1 VATYIPAVLPGAI
14 GRRSFLLATASSAA
28 GVAVAS
34 GRSSCADGA
43 VRAQV
48 PADDLPAG
56 ASAAQWA
63 QFASTLTGHLVRP
76 GTPAYAT
83 SKLLYDP
90 RFDSLAPVGLAYCAS
105 PSDVARTIAF
115 GRTHGYRLA
124 VRAGGHSY
132 AGYSSGTGR
141 LVVDVTS
148 MAGVVAAPV
157 PGGIARV
164 GAGARLIDVYNTL
177 GHAGQLVPGGS
188 CPTVGVAGL
197 TLGGGVGVFARRYGL
212 AADNVASLRVV
223 TADGVVHT
231 CSATEDPALYWAC
244 RGGGGGNF
252 GVVTSFEF
260 TTHPMPDVTLFTY
273 DFSWAAAHDVLG
285 AWQHWTSTVNPAV
298 WSNCQ
303 LLSGAGTPSV
313 RVAGVACASSR
324 QTAAWLAP
332 LLAQVH
338 PMYSFVGPEP
348 YQRAMM
354 IEAGCSGLSVA
365 ACHLDTHPPGVLS
378 RQAFVASSSY
388 VAAPMGD
395 ARLAAV
401 VSVLDEFAASLPSL
415 GGGLVFDA
423 LGGRV
428 NAVAPSAT
436 AFVHRDF
443 LCSIQ
448 ASFNWSTATPASQI
462 RAGSAWLAHV
472 RRAVYDPSTGAY
484 QNYIDPTLPNW
495 LHAYYGQ
502 NLPRLMAIKRSVDP
516 DRVFSF
522 AQSIPPAP

>member
-1 VATYIPAVLPGAI
+1 VLPAAI
-14 GRRSFLLATASSAA
+14 GRRSFLLATASGAA
-28 GVAVAS
+28 GVAMAP
-34 GRSSCADGA
+34 GGSSRAEA
-43 VRAQV
+43 PVRASV
-48 PADDLPAG
+48 PADDVPAG

-63 QFASTLTGHLVRP
+63 QLASTLTGRLVRP
-76 GTPAYAT
+76 GAPSYAT
-83 SKLLYDP
+83 AKLLYDP

-115 GRTHGYRLA
+115 GRAHGYRLA

-148 MAGVVAAPV
+148 MAGVVPASAP
-157 PGGIARV
+157 GRTAHV

-212 AADNVASLRVV
+212 AADNVASLSVV
-223 TADGVVHT
+223 SADGVVHT
-231 CSATEDPALYWAC
+231 CSATQHPELFWAC

-260 TTHPMPDVTLFTY
+260 TTHPMPEVTLFTY
-273 DFSWAAAHDVLG
+273 DFAWAAAHDVLG
-285 AWQHWTSTVNPAV
+285 AWQHWTATVNPAV

-303 LLSGAGTPSV
+303 LLCGAGTPSV
-313 RVAGVACASSR
+313 RIAGVACASST
-324 QTAAWLAP
+324 QTVAWLAP
-332 LLAQVH
+332 LLAQVR
-338 PMYSFVGPEP
+338 PTYSFIGPEP

-354 IEAGCSGLSVA
+354 IEAGCSGLTVA

-378 RQAFVASSSY
+378 RQAFAASSSY

-401 VSVLDEFAASLPSL
+401 VSVLDDFAATLPSL

-428 NAVAPSAT
+428 NAVAPTAT

-448 ASFNWSTATPASQI
+448 SSFNWSTSTPGSQI
-462 RAGSAWLAHV
+462 RGGSAWLTHV
-472 RRAVYDPSTGAY
+472 RHAVYDTATGAY
-484 QNYIDPTLPNW
+484 QNYIDPTLTDWP
-495 LHAYYGQ
+495 HAYYGQ
-502 NLPRLMAIKRSVDP
+502 NLPRLRAVKRSVDP
-516 DRVFSF
+516 DGVFTF

>member
-1 VATYIPAVLPGAI
+1 VAPGSI
-14 GRRSFLLATASSAA
+14 DRRSFLLATASGAA
-28 GVAVAS
+28 GVAVAAGTS
-34 GRSSCADGA
+34 GAAEGA
-43 VRAQV
+43 TPV
-48 PADDLPAG
+48 PEDVPSG

-63 QFASTLTGHLVRP
+63 RFASTLTGHLVRP
-76 GTPAYAT
+76 GMPSYAT

-90 RFDSLAPVGLAYCAS
+90 RFDGLAPVGLAYCAT

-115 GRTHGYRLA
+115 GRSHGYRLA
-124 VRAGGHSY
+124 VRSGGHSY

-141 LVVDVTS
+141 LVIDVTS
-148 MAGVVAAPV
+148 MAGVVPAAAP
-157 PGGIARV
+157 GATARV

-212 AADNVASLRVV
+212 AADNVTALTVV
-223 TADGVVHT
+223 TADGVVRT
-231 CSATEDPALYWAC
+231 CSASRDQALYWAC

-260 TTHPMPDVTLFTY
+260 STHQMPDVTLFTY
-273 DFSWAAAHDVLG
+273 DFDWDAAHDVLG
-285 AWQHWTSTVNPAV
+285 AWQHWTRAVNPAV

-303 LLSGAGTPSV
+303 LLSGAGTSSV
-313 RVAGVACASSR
+313 RVAGVSCASTA

-332 LLAQVH
+332 LLAQVR
-338 PMYSFVGPEP
+338 PAYSFVGPEA

-354 IEAGCSGLSVA
+354 IEAGCSGLTVA

-388 VAAPMGD
+388 VAAPMRD

-401 VSVLDEFAASLPSL
+401 VSVVDDLAAELRAL

-428 NAVAPSAT
+428 NQVPPTAT

-448 ASFNWSTATPASQI
+448 SSFSWSTVTPSSQI
-462 RAGSAWLAHV
+462 RAGSAWLARV
-472 RRAVYDPSTGAY
+472 RSAVYDPATGAY
-484 QNYIDPTLPNW
+484 QNYIDPTLPEW
-495 LHAYYGQ
+495 PHAYYGE
-502 NLPRLMAIKRSVDP
+502 NLPRLMSVKRAVDP

>member
-1 VATYIPAVLPGAI
+1 MRRRATSRA
-14 GRRSFLLATASSAA
+14 RSRSAA
-28 GVAVAS
+28 S
-34 GRSSCADGA
+34 
-43 VRAQV
+43 
-48 PADDLPAG
+48 
-56 ASAAQWA
+56 
-63 QFASTLTGHLVRP
+63 
-76 GTPAYAT
+76 
-83 SKLLYDP
+83 
-90 RFDSLAPVGLAYCAS
+90 
-105 PSDVARTIAF
+105 
-115 GRTHGYRLA
+115 HGYRLA

-148 MAGVVAAPV
+148 MAGVVPAAT
-157 PGGIARV
+157 PGATARV

-212 AADNVASLRVV
+212 AADNVTALTVV
-223 TADGVVHT
+223 TADGVART
-231 CSATEDPALYWAC
+231 CSASQDQALYWAC

-252 GVVTSFEF
+252 GVVTSFQF

-273 DFSWAAAHDVLG
+273 DFDWDAAHDVLG
-285 AWQHWTSTVNPAV
+285 AWQHWTRAVNPAV

-303 LLSGAGTPSV
+303 LLSGAGTSSV
-313 RVAGVACASSR
+313 RVAGVSCASTA

-338 PMYSFVGPEP
+338 PTYSFVGPEA

-354 IEAGCSGLSVA
+354 IEAGCSGLTVA

-388 VAAPMGD
+388 VAAPMRD

-401 VSVLDEFAASLPSL
+401 VSVVNDLAAELPAL

-428 NAVAPSAT
+428 NAGPGDRDGVRAPRLPLLDPVVLQLVDGDPVLADPGGLDLARTRAERRLRPGDRRLPELHRPHTVRVAARLLRREPSA
-436 AFVHRDF
+436 
-443 LCSIQ
+443 
-448 ASFNWSTATPASQI
+448 
-462 RAGSAWLAHV
+462 AHV
-472 RRAVYDPSTGAY
+472 RQARRRPR
-484 QNYIDPTLPNW
+484 
-495 LHAYYGQ
+495 
-502 NLPRLMAIKRSVDP
+502 PRLQLRPVDP
-516 DRVFSF
+516 AGALSTERRCARLVTR
-522 AQSIPPAP
+522 AGGARGPQPRRRLGGRGPRGARAPRDDAPRRRCRRI

>member
-1 VATYIPAVLPGAI
+1 MGTGAI
-14 GRRSFLLATASSAA
+14 DRRSFLLATASGAA
-28 GVAVAS
+28 GLAVAA
-34 GRSSCADGA
+34 GRPGGA
-43 VRAQV
+43 GAARAGVREAV
-48 PADDLPAG
+48 PSG
-56 ASAAQWA
+56 ASAAEWA
-63 QFASTLTGHLVRP
+63 RFAATLTGRLVRP

-90 RFDSLAPVGLAYCAS
+90 RFDGLAPVGLAYCAS

-115 GRTHGYRLA
+115 SRAHGYRLA

-148 MAGVVAAPV
+148 MAGVAAASA
-157 PGGIARV
+157 PGGTARV
-164 GAGARLIDVYNTL
+164 GAGVRLIDVYNTL

-212 AADNVASLRVV
+212 AADNVAQVTVV

-231 CSATEDPALYWAC
+231 CSPSSDEALYWAC

-260 TTHPMPDVTLFTY
+260 TTHPMPEVTLFTY
-273 DFSWAAAHDVLG
+273 DFDWDAAHDVLG
-285 AWQHWTSTVNPAV
+285 AWQHWTRGVNPAV

-313 RVAGVACASSR
+313 RVAGVACASSA
-324 QTAAWLAP
+324 QTASWLTP
-332 LLAQVH
+332 LVAEVR
-338 PMYSFVGPEP
+338 PTYSFLGAEP
-348 YQRAMM
+348 YQRATM
-354 IEAGCSGLSVA
+354 IEAGCSGLTVA

-401 VSVLDEFAASLPSL
+401 VSVVDALAGELPSL

-428 NAVAPSAT
+428 NAVPATST

-448 ASFNWSTATPASQI
+448 SSFNWSSATPAAQV
-462 RAGSAWLAHV
+462 RAGRAWLAHV
-472 RRAVYDPSTGAY
+472 RAAVYDPATGAY
-484 QNYIDPTLPNW
+484 QNYIDPTLPDW
-495 LHAYYGQ
+495 PQAYYGE
-502 NLPRLMAIKRSVDP
+502 NLPRLMSVKRAVDP
-516 DRVFSF
+516 ERVFSF